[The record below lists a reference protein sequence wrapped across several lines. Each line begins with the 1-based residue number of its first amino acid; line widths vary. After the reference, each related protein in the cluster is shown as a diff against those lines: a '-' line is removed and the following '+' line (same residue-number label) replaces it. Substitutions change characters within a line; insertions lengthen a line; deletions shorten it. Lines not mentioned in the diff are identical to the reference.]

1 MSRTL
6 KTVFETGDGMAELIR
21 LVTEPKK
28 AKPRLQGGPQPTE
41 AQMNWLARG
50 LNQAGGKLPLFDGD
64 GKRFSE
70 RTVISCIN
78 KGWALPWFD
87 NPIKPDWQVCKL
99 TEAGR
104 KLIS

>member
-1 MSRTL
+1 MS
-6 KTVFETGDGMAELIR
+6 KLIR

-50 LNQAGGKLPLFDGD
+50 LDQEGGKINLFYGD
-64 GKRFSE
+64 GKRISE
-70 RTVISCIN
+70 RTVKSCIN

-104 KLIS
+104 KRIS